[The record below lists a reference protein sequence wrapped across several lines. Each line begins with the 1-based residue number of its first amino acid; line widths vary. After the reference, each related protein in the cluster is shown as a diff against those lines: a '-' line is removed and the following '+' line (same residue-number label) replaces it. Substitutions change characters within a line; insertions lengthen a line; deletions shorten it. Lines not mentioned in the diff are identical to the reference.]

1 MRLFVG
7 VLALAVAASTQA
19 MAFGPQRDA
28 RMIRKAEVNQGCPGG
43 YFRGA
48 GGNCIII
55 RQTDRISPIRTGH
68 RATTRLALNIPRAV
82 AISNGRP
89 AAS

>member
-28 RMIRKAEVNQGCPGG
+28 RMIRKAEVNQGCP
-43 YFRGA
+43 A
-48 GGNCIII
+48 VI
-55 RQTDRISPIRTGH
+55 T
-68 RATTRLALNIPRAV
+68 AALE
-82 AISNGRP
+82 AI
-89 AAS
+89 A